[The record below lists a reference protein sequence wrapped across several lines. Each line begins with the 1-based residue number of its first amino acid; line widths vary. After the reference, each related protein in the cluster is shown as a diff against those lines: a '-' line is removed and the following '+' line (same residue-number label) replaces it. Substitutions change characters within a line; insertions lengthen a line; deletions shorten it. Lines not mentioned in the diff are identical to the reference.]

1 MKTKLKVFI
10 CLSSLIF
17 GIFLGMFIY
26 KYNIFPLSLYRSFT
40 TTLSYP
46 YGIFCVPY
54 SKGTPLFSDRIYN
67 DSLGNKELENV
78 YVIQLPR
85 HYDRSIQLQ
94 FDKPVT
100 IYRILS
106 KKNDNSYFDDWEL
119 LKNKVFVKGASV
131 NHELVVKKS
140 YDTGIIV
147 FPSGGAI
154 TSSPILVKYIS
165 NEPINSL
172 LINQIKLNT
181 TFGLTNNL

>member
-67 DSLGNKELENV
+67 DSLGNKELENA
-78 YVIQLPR
+78 YIIQLPR

-94 FDKPVT
+94 FDKPVI

-147 FPSGGAI
+147 LPSGGSI